1 MNKNELRTRRI
12 AWEIIKRATYR
23 DRRLSDV
30 TAEIFRIEGNN
41 INDQDR
47 RFITMLVQGTVRLSG
62 RLDWEI
68 RQVFV
73 GKYEDLK
80 ENLRILLRLGV
91 FQLHYMNSIPD
102 YAAVATTVQLAKR
115 IHNNLGGL
123 TNAILRT
130 ILKQEINVELDEH
143 TPIATISEYCSH
155 PEWLMSKWIKDHTF
169 KHAQALAE
177 WNNKFPRLWFRV
189 NRLEYTAIK
198 FKNYLKKHEIEF
210 EQFEHIPEFITTYK
224 SQEVINSD
232 IFKEGKISVQDPSSG
247 LVVQL
252 LDPQKNESI
261 VDVCAAPGGKASY
274 IAEKQNNTGKI
285 KAFDAN
291 ENRLKRLENTVKRL
305 NISSI
310 EVDLVD
316 ITEDKIGMA
325 DKMLIDVPCS
335 GTGVMSKRADIRWRR
350 SIDEILEMH
359 LLQRKILWNASNYIN
374 PGGVIIYS
382 TCSIEPEEN
391 LMVIDAFLKSH
402 PNFSIDSAEKY
413 IPEEYVNEKGA
424 MFIFPPKHKIDGG
437 FAVRLINNA

>member
-1 MNKNELRTRRI
+1 LNKNELRTRRV

-30 TAEIFRIEGNN
+30 TAEIFRIEDNN

-68 RQVFV
+68 KQVFV
-73 GKYEDLK
+73 GEYEDLK

-91 FQLHYMNSIPD
+91 FQLHYMDSIPD
-102 YAAVATTVQLAKR
+102 YAAVTTTVQLAKR

-130 ILKQEINVELDEH
+130 ILKQEITVDLDEH
-143 TPIATISEYCSH
+143 TPISTISEYCSH

-169 KHAQALAE
+169 EHAQALAE

-189 NRLEYTAIK
+189 NRLEYTPKI
-198 FKNYLKKHEIEF
+198 FKNYLKKHEIKF
-210 EQFEHIPEFITTYK
+210 EQFEHIPEFITTSK
-224 SQEVINSD
+224 NQELINSD
-232 IFKEGKISVQDPSSG
+232 IFKDGKISVQDPSAG

-252 LDPQKNESI
+252 LNPQKNECI
-261 VDVCAAPGGKASY
+261 VDVCAAPGGKTSY

-285 KAFDAN
+285 KAFDSN
-291 ENRLKRLENTVKRL
+291 EKRLKRLENTVNRL

-310 EVDLVD
+310 MVDLVD
-316 ITEDKIGMA
+316 ITEDKVDMA

-359 LLQRKILWNASNYIN
+359 LLQRKILWAASNYIN
-374 PGGVIIYS
+374 PKGIIIYS